1 MIAAMPS
8 AGDIRIN
15 TRTTNGTCVTVP
27 AGRIFCGE
35 IAISGSISVAGT
47 GTPRVTLN
55 AGGTGVEPAAGTIVH
70 QVAVS
75 GLLSIV
81 GNNSERIEVII
92 RAGDAD
98 ATLDFNTGGAGT
110 ASCTVSGFF
119 L

>member
-8 AGDIRIN
+8 VGDIRIN
-15 TRTTNGTCVTVP
+15 TRTSTGTSVTIP

-35 IAISGSISVAGT
+35 IAISGSVSVAGT
-47 GTPRVTLN
+47 ATPRVTLN
-55 AGGTGVEPAAGTIVH
+55 GGGTGVEPAAATIVH
-70 QVAVS
+70 QVVVS

-98 ATLDFNTGGAGT
+98 ATLDFNTGGAGS
-110 ASCTVSGFF
+110 ASCTISGFF

>member
-8 AGDIRIN
+8 AGDIRIA
-15 TRTTNGTCVTVP
+15 TRSSNGTTITIP
-27 AGRIFCGE
+27 AGRVFCGE
-35 IAISGSISVAGT
+35 IAISGSISVLGT

-55 AGGTGVEPAAGTIVH
+55 GGGSGVEPAAGTVVH
-70 QVAVS
+70 QVVVS

-92 RAGDAD
+92 RAGNAN
-98 ATLDFNTGGAGT
+98 ATLDFDTGGAGQ
-110 ASCTVSGFF
+110 ASVTVSGFF

>member
-15 TRTTNGTCVTVP
+15 TRTTTGLSLTIP

-35 IAISGSISVAGT
+35 IAISGSVSVAGT
-47 GTPRVTLN
+47 GTPRITFN
-55 AGGTGVEPAAGTIVH
+55 GGGTGAEPAAGTIVH
-70 QVAVS
+70 QVVVS

-81 GNNSERIEVII
+81 GNNSERIEII
-92 RAGDAD
+92 VRAGDAD
-98 ATLDFNTGGAGT
+98 ATLDFNTGGAGS